1 MLLQG
6 QVRNF
11 PYLFNSTHFF
21 YLRAHSPHLNKI
33 ETRWYKVKYEWL
45 RPEAYTDFKTFITA
59 VWQIPD
65 CVGLPF
71 TI

>member
-11 PYLFNSTHFF
+11 PYLFNSTHLF

-33 ETRWYKVKYEWL
+33 ETHWYKVKYEWL
-45 RPEAYTDFKTFITA
+45 RPEAYADFKTLITA

-65 CVGLPF
+65 RVGLPF

>member
-11 PYLFNSTHFF
+11 PYLFNSTHLF

-33 ETRWYKVKYEWL
+33 ETRWYKVKY
-45 RPEAYTDFKTFITA
+45 
-59 VWQIPD
+59 
-65 CVGLPF
+65 
-71 TI
+71 